1 MELLLSLKKNDDIM
15 FFEDLKFKEKVIPQ
29 TILGYGPFMAEL
41 YFGHRSRL
49 YLDDLYNS
57 PQNISEVIVESYNQG
72 VRAINLVNDSNLL
85 EAYDIAVSQGCEM
98 KVIATIGKSDVD
110 YLNPNYEVA
119 KEVDWDDDIEL
130 FSSYDCPLMLVD
142 EFITD
147 AYDWRLTSKIL
158 AEINATGSLS
168 GLVTAFPSKTS
179 RIIKENMDMDLFD
192 FLMIPYNSLS
202 YMMDISAFNASQRQ
216 EFIDKINGLNKKIIA
231 TRILAAGVLKPKEAF
246 TFFKNVDFVDAICMG
261 VAKVSEASEDFSL
274 LKEY

>member
-1 MELLLSLKKNDDIM
+1 M
-15 FFEDLKFKEKVIPQ
+15 FFEDLKYKGKVIPQ

-49 YLDDLYNS
+49 YLDDLYNN
-57 PQNISEVIVESYNQG
+57 PRNISEVIIESYGQG

-85 EAYDIAVSQGCEM
+85 EAYDLAVSQGCEM

-119 KEVDWDDDIEL
+119 KEADWDEDIEL
-130 FSSYDCPLMLVD
+130 FRKYDCPLMLVD

-158 AEINATGSLS
+158 NEINNAGSLS
-168 GLVTAFPSKTS
+168 GLVTAFPSRTTDLLP
-179 RIIKENMDMDLFD
+179 NNLDMDLFD
-192 FLMIPYNSLS
+192 FYMIPYNSLS
-202 YMMDISAFNASQRQ
+202 YMMDISAFNSFQRQ
-216 EFIDKINGLNKKIIA
+216 GFIDKVSSLDKKIIA
-231 TRILAAGVLKPKEAF
+231 TRIFAAGVLKPNEAF
-246 TFFKNVDFVDAICMG
+246 TFFKNADFVDAICVG